1 MKTCFTISLQ
11 KGNAHLNQDEIETDS
26 ASQLT
31 AEVLSL
37 DSAEASRILSSAY
50 EERILI
56 VDDEDEVRDFLTKE
70 LSANFKVSTAC
81 NGEEALSVLSSENIS
96 LVLSDVM
103 MPGINGFELCHR
115 IKKEESTAHIPVLL
129 LTALTDI
136 KQQIHGISEG
146 ADGYIQKPFH
156 INYLKVRIASLIEE
170 RRKWKKNFE
179 NLVKSQKEED
189 KRPDDMLTADELFLR
204 QYMQKLEEF
213 YSDSDFGVEKLSD
226 ELALSRGH
234 LYRRIKDLTGLSPV
248 ESLRNYRLEKAVE
261 LLLQNKFSISE
272 IAYNCGF
279 SSPAY
284 FTKCFRMVY
293 GKTPTEMQNH

>member
-1 MKTCFTISLQ
+1 
-11 KGNAHLNQDEIETDS
+11 
-26 ASQLT
+26 
-31 AEVLSL
+31 
-37 DSAEASRILSSAY
+37 
-50 EERILI
+50 
-56 VDDEDEVRDFLTKE
+56 
-70 LSANFKVSTAC
+70 
-81 NGEEALSVLSSENIS
+81 
-96 LVLSDVM
+96 
-103 MPGINGFELCHR
+103 MPDINGFELCHR
-115 IKKEESTAHIPVLL
+115 IKKDESTAHIPVLL

-179 NLVKSQKEED
+179 NLVKSQQKED

-204 QYMQKLEEF
+204 QYMQKLELF
-213 YSDSDFGVEKLSD
+213 YSDSDFGVERLSE

-234 LYRRIKDLTGLSPV
+234 LYRKVKELTGLSPV
-248 ESLRNYRLEKAVE
+248 ESLRNYRLEKALE
-261 LLLQNKFSISE
+261 LLQQNQYTISE

-284 FTKCFRMVY
+284 FTKCFRIVY
-293 GKTPTEMQNH
+293 GKTPTEMQNI